1 VLDQSAS
8 PLAEKLEQA
17 RDLQVVNFHSVP
29 WAGSCPVSDVG
40 LAEKYRSIFGA
51 EFASADLSCSTT
63 GLDSFFRPVA
73 ELLQAQRLAAEAF
86 GADHTYFLSTGST
99 TANLIALGAIIPPN
113 GHVLVDPLSHQ
124 SIHFGADGLSSRVQ
138 VIPALDGFGNAD
150 FLAAEEILRSAF
162 RQGRPVD
169 ALVLTASTYDGFRL
183 RCDTVL
189 PRLAR
194 ASPGTVILVDDAW
207 AAVHWF
213 SSMTRDVSPLFAAAS
228 LNRQGLNSPVV
239 IVHSAHKT
247 MRAMRQGAYLHIA
260 SGGHL
265 LRSRMDES
273 LFRHH
278 TTSPSWPILAS
289 LDLARAHAVVDG
301 DSLIRRSIALTE
313 LLAEDLGEDDDS
325 FRVVVPDPPTTDYV
339 VDPLKVYVQVPGRFD
354 AIAVQRQ
361 LWHLH
366 GIHIPRVSS
375 GKLVLSFTIGIDEA
389 AVRSLI
395 AALRST
401 QRTSTIVVPYEPSRL
416 GAHKNTTSAA
426 EITSNA
432 EDFVMAY
439 PPGVPVSSPF
449 AVGDVTGLRRAVEL
463 SNGAEFFRVSSR
475 QVTNRPPN
483 TNFG

>member
-1 VLDQSAS
+1 MLDQSVS
-8 PLAEKLEQA
+8 PLAEKLEKA

-29 WAGSCPVSDVG
+29 WTGSCPVSDVG
-40 LAEKYRSIFGA
+40 LAEKYRSIFGE
-51 EFASADLSCSTT
+51 EFASVDLSCSTA
-63 GLDSFFRPVA
+63 GLDSFFRPAA

-99 TANLIALGAIIPPN
+99 TANLVALGAIIPPD
-113 GHVLVDPLSHQ
+113 GRVLVDPLSHQ
-124 SIHFGADGLSSRVQ
+124 SIHFGVDGLSSRAQ
-138 VIPALDGFGNAD
+138 VIPALDEFGNAD
-150 FLAAEEILRSAF
+150 FRAAEEILRSAF

-194 ASPGTVILVDDAW
+194 ASPGTAILVDDAW

-213 SSMTRDVSPLFAAAS
+213 SSMTRDVSPLCAAAS
-228 LNRQGLNSPVV
+228 LNRQGLNNPVV

-260 SGGHL
+260 RGGQL
-265 LRSRMDES
+265 LRPRMDES
-273 LFRHH
+273 LFRYH

-301 DSLIRRSIALTE
+301 DSLIRRAIALTE
-313 LLAEDLGEDDDS
+313 LLAEDLGEDGNS
-325 FRVVVPDPPTTDYV
+325 FRVVAPDPPSTDYV

-354 AIAVQRQ
+354 PTAIQRH
-361 LWHLH
+361 LWHVY
-366 GIHIPRVSS
+366 GIHIPKVSS
-375 GKLVLSFTIGIDEA
+375 GKLVLSFTIGIDET
-389 AVRSLI
+389 AVRRLT

-401 QRTSTIVVPYEPSRL
+401 WRESTIVVPHEPARL
-416 GAHKNTTSAA
+416 GERQDISSSA
-426 EITSNA
+426 EIDSNA
-432 EDFVMAY
+432 TDFVIAY
-439 PPGVPVSSPF
+439 PPGVPVSSPHT
-449 AVGDVTGLRRAVEL
+449 VGDVAGLRRAVES

-475 QVTNRPPN
+475 QMPNRLQ
-483 TNFG
+483 NFG